1 MQRSMASAG
10 LIGLVFL
17 FFALVAYLTGARLYF
32 LLNLVLG
39 ALAIVLWATSSRETF
54 GTLMG
59 HRATRYGANAV
70 VYSIAFVGLLVAINY
85 ILALH
90 HRRFDLTSESVFSLS
105 PQSVKVVSAL
115 KQPVKLYGFFQGGRD
130 PQAEAL
136 YESYTYSSP
145 KIAFQLIDPEK
156 NPEIATRYNVTRMPT
171 THIQYGDQGTN
182 VSENTEQAITNGI
195 IKVTSTSTKG
205 ACFLQGHGE
214 PAIDDMDNAAGFG
227 RAAQALAGENYEV
240 KPLMLMTSPKV
251 PPSCVVVIV
260 AGPVKPL
267 FPAEIDAIDS
277 YLKNGGRALVM
288 LRPPRAG
295 QPATQT
301 SLINMISQWG
311 LRIGDDIVLDQELH
325 LFSGPTLGLSP
336 LVELYPPHPITRG
349 FTKRTLWPMVR
360 SVELVKDIKP
370 GLQAWPLAQ
379 TSDTSIAATEIEAI
393 FKEQKFKAGPQDRKG
408 PITVAGAVDADN
420 KKLKWGI
427 GDGRLVVYGGTAFAD
442 NQDLSQVFNQDFFL
456 NTVDWLAG
464 ETAAIAIRPRALR
477 ASRVSL
483 TANQFNTVFV
493 ASVLML
499 PELLLI
505 LGIVVW
511 RERRN

>member
-32 LLNLVLG
+32 LFNLVLG
-39 ALAIVLWATSSRETF
+39 VLAIVLWATSSRETF

-59 HRATRYGANAV
+59 HRATRYGANAA
-70 VYSIAFVGLLVAINY
+70 VYSLGFVGLLIAINY

-90 HRRFDLTSESVFSLS
+90 HRRFDLTAERVFSLS
-105 PQSVKVVSAL
+105 PQSVKVVSTL
-115 KQPVKLYGFFQGGRD
+115 KQPLKLYGFFQGGRD
-130 PQAEAL
+130 AQGEAL
-136 YESYTYSSP
+136 YQSYSYASP
-145 KIAFQLIDPEK
+145 KISSQLIDPER

-182 VSENTEQAITNGI
+182 VSDTTEQAITNGI

-214 PAIDDMDNAAGFG
+214 PAIDDMDSATGFG

-240 KPLMLMTSPKV
+240 KPLMLMTTPKV
-251 PPSCVVVIV
+251 PSGCVVVIV

-267 FPAEIDAIDS
+267 FPAEVDAIDS

-288 LRPPRAG
+288 LRPPRAD
-295 QPATQT
+295 QPAVQT

-311 LRIGDDIVLDQELH
+311 LTVGDDIVLDQELH
-325 LFSGPTLGLSP
+325 LFQGPTLGLSP

-349 FTKRTLWPMVR
+349 FNKRTLWPMVR
-360 SVELVKDIKP
+360 SVEPVKDTKP
-370 GLQAWPLAQ
+370 GLLAWPLAQ
-379 TSDTSIAATEIEAI
+379 TSDTSIAATEIESI
-393 FKEQKFKAGPQDRKG
+393 FKEQKFKAGAKDRKG
-408 PITVAGAVDADN
+408 PITIADAVDADN
-420 KKLKWGI
+420 KKLKWGT
-427 GDGRLVVYGGTAFAD
+427 GDGRLVVYGDTVFAD

-464 ETAAIAIRPRALR
+464 ETATIAIRPRTLR

-483 TANQFNTVFV
+483 TDSQFNTVFV
-493 ASVLML
+493 ASVLLL

-511 RERRN
+511 WERRN